1 MSTTTYGWLVL
12 AFPLLGTLVT
22 AFGFKKLPGRSA
34 GWIGTAAIF
43 LAFLAALGA
52 LISLQEH
59 ASDHREL
66 VSSLWNYAST
76 AGIDAQMSILV
87 DPLSVFMILV
97 VSGISTLI
105 HLYSI
110 SYMDEDR
117 GFVRYFSY
125 LNFFVFS
132 MLLLVLA
139 GNFLLLIV
147 GWAFVGAASY
157 LLISFW
163 YRRTTATKA
172 GIKAFVINVVG
183 DAGLVLGT
191 YFIFKH
197 THSLDFLKSFHAAET
212 GAFGAGS
219 NAGGS
224 PGPGDGDLVA
234 GCILLLVGAFAKS
247 AQIPLHTWLPDAMEG
262 PTPVSSLIHAA
273 TMVTA
278 GVYLIAR
285 MHPLFELAPAAQ
297 DVGAVVGAATLL
309 IAGTIGLAQTDIKR
323 VIAYSTMSQIGY
335 MIMGVSVGAYAAGL
349 FHLMTHAFFKALL
362 FMAAGS
368 LIGAMGGEQS
378 LEKMG
383 GFRKAMPFTYVC
395 FIVGGLALSGIPPF
409 SGFFSKDEILLVTGE
424 RGGWHWILYVAG
436 YVGALLTAIYT
447 FRMIFR
453 AFHGEPVAEARELE
467 GGHLHHAEVP
477 RNPANGEEE
486 DTDVGFPGPNHA
498 IAERALPMRVAMSL
512 LALGAVGA
520 GLIQI
525 PKVDFVID
533 DFLRPSFATS
543 KLYEPHTKTGLLAIG
558 LTLGTLIGLAGIAI
572 AYRIWIVGGRD
583 AEGRFPV
590 AVGIRERTRPLY
602 ELFVNKWYF
611 DELIDA
617 LVVRPMAAAGDFA
630 RNTFERV
637 FVDDTLIG
645 GTTGIVRAGSAAVR
659 AAQSGFVRY
668 YAALLVLGV
677 TGVGF
682 YFLLQS

>member
-1 MSTTTYGWLVL
+1 MQTTYGWLVL
-12 AFPLLGTLVT
+12 LFPLLGTLII
-22 AFGFKKLPGRSA
+22 GLGYRKLPGRSA
-34 GWIGTAAIF
+34 GWIGTGAIF

-52 LISLQEH
+52 LIAMQGHAPEH
-59 ASDHREL
+59 RQV

-76 AGIDAQMSILV
+76 AGIDAQLSILV
-87 DPLSVFMILV
+87 DPLSVFMILI
-97 VSGISTLI
+97 VSGVSTLI

-110 SYMDEDR
+110 SYMTEDR
-117 GFVRYFSY
+117 GFARYFAY

-139 GNFLLLIV
+139 GNFLVLIV

-163 YRRTTATKA
+163 YRRKTATQA
-172 GIKAFVINVVG
+172 GIKAFVINVLG
-183 DAGLVLGT
+183 DVGLVLGT

-197 THSLDFLKSFHAAET
+197 TGTLDFLRAFHATQA
-212 GAFGAGS
+212 GAFGHGT
-219 NAGGS
+219 N
-224 PGPGDGDLVA
+224 DGDLVA
-234 GCILLLVGAFAKS
+234 GCVLLLVGAFAKS

-262 PTPVSSLIHAA
+262 PTPVSALIHAA

-297 DVGAVVGAATLL
+297 DVGAIVGAATLL
-309 IAGTIGLAQTDIKR
+309 IAGTIALTQTDIKR

-362 FMAAGS
+362 FMGAGS
-368 LIGAMGGEQS
+368 IIGAMGGGQS

-383 GFRKAMPFTYVC
+383 GFRKALPFTYGC

-409 SGFFSKDEILLVTGE
+409 SGFFSKDDILLVTAE
-424 RGGWHWILYVAG
+424 RGGWHWALYVVG
-436 YVGALLTAIYT
+436 YIGAFLTAIYT

-453 AFHGEPVAEARELE
+453 AFHGEPVREAVELE
-467 GGHLHHAEVP
+467 EGHLHHAEQAT
-477 RNPANGEEE
+477 NPANGEVE
-486 DTDVGFPGPNHA
+486 DTDVGFPGPFHT
-498 IAERALPMRVAMSL
+498 IAERALPMRVAMGI
-512 LALGAVGA
+512 LALGAFGS
-520 GLIQI
+520 GLVQI

-533 DFLRPSFATS
+533 DFLRPSFANS
-543 KLYEPHTKTGLLAIG
+543 PLYASESHTKSGLLIFG
-558 LTLGTLIGLAGIAI
+558 IVLGTALGLAGIAI
-572 AYRIWIVGGRD
+572 AYRVWVLGPGT
-583 AEGRFPV
+583 ATKV
-590 AVGIRERTRPLY
+590 RERLRPLY
-602 ELFVNKWYF
+602 VLFVNKWYF

-617 LVVRPMAAAGDFA
+617 VVVRPAAAVGVFA
-630 RNTFERV
+630 KGTFERV
-637 FVDDTLIG
+637 FVDETLIG
-645 GTTGIVRAGSAAVR
+645 GTTGLVRAGSAAVR
-659 AAQSGFVRY
+659 AVQSGFVRY
-668 YAALLVLGV
+668 YAALLVLGL

>member
-1 MSTTTYGWLVL
+1 MSTTTFGWLVL
-12 AFPLLGTLVT
+12 AFPLLGTIVIGV
-22 AFGFKKLPGRSA
+22 GFNKLPRRTA
-34 GWIGTAAIF
+34 GWIGTGAIA
-43 LAFLAALGA
+43 LAFVAALA
-52 LISLQEH
+52 TLISLQGH
-59 ASDHREL
+59 SADHRQL

-76 AGIDAQMSILV
+76 AGVDAQMSILV

-97 VSGISTLI
+97 VTGVSTMI
-105 HLYSI
+105 HLYSV
-110 SYMDEDR
+110 SYMDEDAGENR
-117 GFVRYFSY
+117 FFAY

-163 YRRTTATKA
+163 YRRTTATRA

-197 THSLDFLKSFHAAET
+197 SGTLDFLKTFHAAPHIFTRNE
-212 GAFGAGS
+212 
-219 NAGGS
+219 
-224 PGPGDGDLVA
+224 GDLVA
-234 GCILLLVGAFAKS
+234 GCVLLLMGAFAKS

-262 PTPVSSLIHAA
+262 PTPVSALIHTA

-297 DVGAVVGAATLL
+297 DVGAVIGAATLL
-309 IAGTIGLAQTDIKR
+309 IAGTIALTQTDIKR

-368 LIGAMGGEQS
+368 IIGAMAGEQS
-378 LEKMG
+378 LDRMG
-383 GFRKAMPFTYVC
+383 GFRKALPFTFAC
-395 FIVGGLALSGIPPF
+395 FVIGGLALSGIPPF
-409 SGFFSKDEILLVTGE
+409 SGFFSKDEILLVTAE
-424 RGGWHWILYVAG
+424 RGGWHWALYVIG
-436 YVGALLTAIYT
+436 YIGAFLTAIYT

-453 AFHGEPVAEARELE
+453 AFYGDPVGEALELQSDQ
-467 GGHLHHAEVP
+467 LHHKEVP
-477 RNPANGEEE
+477 ANPTTGEAE
-486 DTDVGFPGPNHA
+486 DTGVGFPGPHHT
-498 IAERALPMRVAMSL
+498 IAERALPMKVAMSV
-512 LALGAVGA
+512 LALGSVGA
-520 GLIQI
+520 GLLQI

-533 DFLRPSFATS
+533 DFLAPTFADS
-543 KLYEPHTKTGLLAIG
+543 SLYDTHTKSGLLAFG
-558 LTLGTLIGLAGIAI
+558 LILGTIVGLAGIGV
-572 AYRIWIVGGRD
+572 AYRIWVKQPSL
-583 AEGRFPV
+583 AVV
-590 AVGIRERTRPLY
+590 ARERFRVIYT
-602 ELFVNKWYF
+602 LFVNKWYF
-611 DELIDA
+611 DELIG
-617 LVVRPMAAAGDFA
+617 LVVVRPAAAMGRFA
-630 RNTFERV
+630 MGTFEQV
-637 FVDDTLIG
+637 FVQDTLIG

-659 AAQSGFVRY
+659 AVQSGFLRY

-677 TGVGF
+677 AGVGF
-682 YFLLQS
+682 YFLMQS